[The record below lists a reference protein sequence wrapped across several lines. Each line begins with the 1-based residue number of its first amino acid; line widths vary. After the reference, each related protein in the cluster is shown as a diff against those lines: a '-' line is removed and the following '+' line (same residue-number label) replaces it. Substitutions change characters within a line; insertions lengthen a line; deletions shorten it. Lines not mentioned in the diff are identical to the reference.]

1 MEWYVLNPQTPENNI
16 KWILHKNKIVFPDLP
31 KTSAAVLNSI
41 FLWKIT
47 PKDIDT
53 DQRPVTLHFLF

>member
-53 DQRPVTLHFLF
+53 D